1 VRRCV
6 DFNEGTDNDLNETA
20 DVDLGTTILAIEHVG
35 DTAAIGWQE
44 RAAALSDLPAEYST
58 FLATLQNASI
68 SPLFLVVQILLL
80 ILLASIS
87 FAWAS
92 FHFSKRWGANNLV
105 GAVISVFGAAVIAG
119 ALGWV
124 VSWAFTS
131 AGLPVR
137 TLRLWTVGTV
147 AGCVLVFLF
156 RSLVAPRHPITEYRS
171 RRLSTLW
178 RDISVGIVWAVV
190 GIMLVA
196 TLQLWG
202 AGPGLK
208 DLARTFISSIP
219 AYLLIGLGVWRH
231 RRTIAA
237 AVAGPRPRPRFRSRL
252 ARTWPGVVV
261 ALLIITFLSTQAA
274 LTMGAPLPGFA
285 VLLTG
290 LIAVGAPHLD
300 VSVKAWA
307 VRGTETRSV
316 SVLAAAARQTARFA
330 MLIVTVSMLG
340 TLWATPL
347 AMGLGIRLRNVA
359 HDSFE
364 IALIALSTAF
374 LWNIIGVATERA
386 MFPERLARSPT
397 EVATTGPYS
406 RLGTIVPL
414 LSGIAKASIF
424 SVALLSIM
432 VSAGVNVWP
441 LITGLSV
448 FGLAVGFG
456 SQTLVKDVVSGL
468 FFLIDD
474 AFRFGEYIETSGA
487 KGTVE
492 KISIRSVSLR
502 NSRGSIATIPYGQI
516 GKIENFSR
524 DWAIDKIT
532 FRVAFDTD
540 VELVRKLFK
549 KIGEDIAA
557 DPEFSRDLIEP
568 FKSKG
573 ISAVEDQTLVIK
585 AQFTSR
591 PGKQGAIRRAALS
604 AVHAAFVA
612 NGIHATPTA
621 PATDPVAQVGV

>member
-1 VRRCV
+1 V
-6 DFNEGTDNDLNETA
+6 NETA
-20 DVDLGTTILAIEHVG
+20 DVDLGTTILAMERVG
-35 DTAAIGWQE
+35 DTAATGWRE
-44 RAAALSDLPAEYST
+44 RAADLSNLSSEHNT
-58 FLATLQNASI
+58 LIATIRSASA
-68 SPLFLVVQILLL
+68 SPLLLVVQAILVVL
-80 ILLASIS
+80 IVSLS
-87 FAWAS
+87 FTWAS
-92 FHFSKRWGANNLV
+92 RQIDRSIGRDNIARALLC
-105 GAVISVFGAAVIAG
+105 ALGAAVIAG
-119 ALGWV
+119 ALGWLA
-124 VSWAFTS
+124 SWASTS
-131 AGLPVR
+131 AGLAVR
-137 TLRLWTVGTV
+137 TLHLWTVAAL
-147 AGCVLVFLF
+147 AGCILVFLF
-156 RSLVAPRHPITEYRS
+156 CSIAAPRNPRTQLRS
-171 RRLSTLW
+171 RRFKTLS
-178 RDISVGIVWAVV
+178 RDLSIGLVWAII
-190 GIMLVA
+190 GIALVA

-208 DLARTFISSIP
+208 DLARTFLAAIP
-219 AYLLIGLGVWRH
+219 AYLLIGLAVWRH

-237 AVAGPRPRPRFRSRL
+237 TVAGPRPRVRFRSRL
-252 ARTWPGVVV
+252 ARSWPGLVV
-261 ALLIITFLSTQAA
+261 AFLVITFLSTQAA
-274 LTMGAPLPGFA
+274 LTMGAPLPGTA

-300 VSVKAWA
+300 VAIKTWA

-347 AMGLGIRLRNVA
+347 AMGLGIQLRNVA

-386 MFPERLARSPT
+386 MFTERLARSPT

-414 LSGIAKASIF
+414 LSGIAKSSILAL
-424 SVALLSIM
+424 ALLSIM
-432 VSAGVNVWP
+432 VSVGVNVWP

-524 DWAIDKIT
+524 DWAIDKLT

-557 DPEFSRDLIEP
+557 DPEFSGDLIEP

-573 ISAVEDQTLVIK
+573 ISAVEDQTLVIR
-585 AQFTSR
+585 AQFTAR
-591 PGKQGAIRRAALS
+591 PGKQGPIRRAALK
-604 AVHAAFVA
+604 AVHAAFLA
-612 NGIHATPTA
+612 NGIHAMPTVLA
-621 PATDPVAQVGV
+621 ADGNQQLTA